1 MKFKTQLLTLIFA
14 ITSSAFIVS
23 CTSDDSPSYTATCG
37 DGIQN
42 GDETGVDCGGSA
54 CEPCA
59 ANSTLEGDVTGDITL
74 DASIEYQLTSAYVV
88 RDGAS
93 LTIPA
98 GTVIKATGGTA
109 AYIAVAQGG
118 KIYVQGTADKP
129 VVMTSGATS
138 PAAGNWGGLVVC
150 GKAPTNVAIGGTTAT
165 SEVADL
171 TYGGSIAND
180 NSGSIRYLRIE
191 YTGATFTNDKEFN
204 GLSLFGVG
212 SGTTLEYVQSYEGGD
227 DGIEFFGGTVNGR
240 YLVSTRSGDDSI
252 DFADGWNGTGE
263 YWYISE
269 GAKAGIEGSNN
280 GDNGDAAPVTN
291 ATLKNITVVGP
302 VGEGALYYKEGGGN
316 FNIDNFYIAGVNLG
330 VKVKDTDAE
339 AGVRIEADNLVMTN
353 VQFAENTSGFT
364 YTDYTGA
371 NQDFIQ
377 EGIATG
383 AGNGAAA
390 PDWAAGW
397 TKGLDNSGVT
407 SENLAGIVTGNVSL
421 NASIEYKLTSSFVVK
436 DGGSLTIPAG
446 TVIKATGGTAS
457 YIAVA
462 QGGKIFVEGT
472 ATNPVVM
479 TSGAA
484 SPAAADW
491 GGLVVCGK
499 APTNVTAPATSEVAD
514 LTYGGSI
521 SDDNSGSIRYLRLE
535 YTGAN
540 FTPNKEF
547 NGLSLFGVGS
557 GTTVEYVQSYEG
569 SDDGIEFFGGT
580 VNGKYLVSTNSQ
592 DDGIDFADGWAGT
605 GENWYITGAAKA
617 GVEGSNNGDNGNA
630 TPVTNAT
637 LKNITVIGPVSEG
650 ALYYKEGGGKF
661 NIDNFYTSGIN
672 LGIKVKSTDAEAA
685 VRIEA
690 GDLVITNIEFANQAT
705 GFNATDY
712 AGANQSFYTTGT
724 ATGAGNGA
732 SAPDWAAG
740 WTKGL

>member
-1 MKFKTQLLTLIFA
+1 MKMKNQTLTFLLAIASAIFV
-14 ITSSAFIVS
+14 VS
-23 CTSDDSPSYTATCG
+23 CTSDDSPTFTSACT

-42 GDETGVDCGGSA
+42 GDETGVDCGGSS
-54 CEPCA
+54 CSPCA
-59 ANSTLEGDVTGDITL
+59 ANTELSGDVTTDVVL
-74 DASIEYQLTSAYVV
+74 DAALEYQLTSAYVV
-88 RDGAS
+88 KSGGS

-129 VVMTSGATS
+129 VVMTSGAAS
-138 PAAGNWGGLVVC
+138 PAPANWGGLVVC
-150 GKAPTNVAIGGTTAT
+150 GNAPTNVGATAT

-171 TYGGSIAND
+171 TYGGMDVND
-180 NSGSIRYLRIE
+180 NSGSIRYLRLE
-191 YTGATFTNDKEFN
+191 YTGANFTPSKEFN

-212 SGTTLEYVQSYEGGD
+212 SGTTVEYVQSYEGSD
-227 DGIEFFGGTVNGR
+227 DGIEFFGGTVNGK
-240 YLVSTRSGDDSI
+240 YLISTNSQDDGI
-252 DFADGWNGTGE
+252 DFADGWAGTGE
-263 YWYISE
+263 NWFVS
-269 GAKAGIEGSNN
+269 GAAKAGIEGSNN
-280 GDNGDAAPVTN
+280 GDNGDATPVTN

-302 VGEGALYYKEGGGN
+302 VTEGALYYKEGGGN
-316 FNIDNFYIAGVNLG
+316 FSVDNFYIAGVDLG
-330 VKVKDTDAE
+330 VKVKSTDAP
-339 AGVRIEADNLVMTN
+339 AAVRLEADKLVMTN
-353 VQFAENTSGFT
+353 IQFAENVTGFVT
-364 YTDYTGA
+364 TDYSGL

-377 EGIATG
+377 QGISTG
-383 AGNGAAA
+383 AGNKAAA
-390 PDWAAGW
+390 PAWAAGW
-397 TKGLDNSGVT
+397 TKGLSNSGTT
-407 SENLAGIVTGNVSL
+407 SENLAGEISSAVSL
-421 NASIEYKLTSSFVVK
+421 SASIEYKLTSAFVVK

-446 TVIKATGGTAS
+446 TVIKATGGTAA

-462 QGGKIFVEGT
+462 QGGKIFVNGT

-484 SPAAADW
+484 TPAPANW

-499 APTNVTAPATSEVAD
+499 APTNVGSVATSEVAD
-514 LTYGGSI
+514 LTYGGTVTN
-521 SDDNSGSIRYLRLE
+521 DNSGVIKYLRLE

-540 FTPNKEF
+540 FTPSKEF

-557 GTTVEYVQSYEG
+557 GTVVEYVQSYEG

-605 GENWYITGAAKA
+605 GEYWYVSGAAKA
-617 GVEGSNNGDNGNA
+617 GIEGSNNGDNGNA
-630 TPVTNAT
+630 APVTNAT
-637 LKNITVIGPVSEG
+637 LKNITVVGPVTEG

-661 NIDNFYTSGIN
+661 NIDNFYTTGIN
-672 LGIKVKSTDAEAA
+672 LGVKVKSTDAEAA
-685 VRIEA
+685 TRIEA
-690 GDLVITNIEFANQAT
+690 GDLVITNIEFANQVA

-712 AGANQSFYTTGT
+712 IGLNQTFYTAGT

-732 SAPDWAAG
+732 AAPAWTTG

>member
-1 MKFKTQLLTLIFA
+1 MKIRKQLLTIMLA
-14 ITSSAFIVS
+14 IASTSFIVS
-23 CTSDDSPSYTATCG
+23 CTSDDNPTSNATCG

-42 GDETGVDCGGSA
+42 GNETGVDCGGSS
-54 CEPCA
+54 CGPCA
-59 ANSTLEGDVTGDITL
+59 ANTELSGDVTSDVTL
-74 DASIEYQLTSAYVV
+74 DASLEYQLTSAYIIK
-88 RDGAS
+88 DGGS

-129 VVMTSGATS
+129 VVMTSGAAS
-138 PAAGNWGGLVVC
+138 PAPANWGGLVVC
-150 GKAPTNVAIGGTTAT
+150 GKAPTNVGATAT

-171 TYGGSIAND
+171 TYGGTVAND
-180 NSGSIRYLRIE
+180 SSGSIRYLRLE
-191 YTGATFTNDKEFN
+191 YTGANFTPEKEFN

-212 SGTTLEYVQSYEGGD
+212 SGTTVEYVQSYEGSD
-227 DGIEFFGGTVNGR
+227 DGIEFFGGTVVGK
-240 YLVSTRSGDDSI
+240 YLVSTNSQDDGI
-252 DFADGWNGTGE
+252 DFADGWAGTGE
-263 YWYISE
+263 NWFIS
-269 GAKAGIEGSNN
+269 GAAKAGVEGSNN
-280 GDNGDAAPVTN
+280 GDNGDATPVTN

-302 VGEGALYYKEGGGN
+302 VTEGALYYKEGGGK
-316 FNIDNFYIAGVNLG
+316 FNIDNFYIAGANLG
-330 VKVKDTDAE
+330 VKVKDTDLP
-339 AGVRIEADNLVMTN
+339 AGVRIEAGDLVMTN
-353 VQFAENTSGFT
+353 VQFASNATGFK
-364 YTDYTGA
+364 YTDYLGVT
-371 NQDFIQ
+371 QDFIQ

-390 PDWAAGW
+390 PAWTAGW
-397 TKGLDNSGVT
+397 TRGLSNSGVT
-407 SENLAGIVTGNVSL
+407 SENLAGEITTSVSL

-446 TVIKATGGTAS
+446 TVIKATGGTAA

-462 QGGKIFVEGT
+462 QGGKIFVNGT

-484 SPAAADW
+484 SPAPANW

-499 APTNVTAPATSEVAD
+499 APTNVGAVATSEVAD
-514 LTYGGSI
+514 LTYGGTI
-521 SDDNSGSIRYLRLE
+521 ADDNSGSIKYLRLE

-540 FTPNKEF
+540 FTPEKEF

-557 GTTVEYVQSYEG
+557 GTIVEYVQSYEG

-580 VNGKYLVSTNSQ
+580 VSGKYLVSTNSQ

-605 GENWYITGAAKA
+605 GEYWYITGAAKA

-637 LKNITVIGPVSEG
+637 LKNITVVGPVTEG

-661 NIDNFYTSGIN
+661 NIDNFYTTGIN
-672 LGIKVKSTDAEAA
+672 LGIKVKNTDAPAA
-685 VRIEA
+685 ARIEA
-690 GDLVITNIEFANQAT
+690 NDLVITNIEFASPTT

-712 AGANQSFYTTGT
+712 TGTNQSFYTTGT

-732 SAPDWAAG
+732 GAPAWAAG

>member
-1 MKFKTQLLTLIFA
+1 MKMKNQTLTFLLAIASAIFV
-14 ITSSAFIVS
+14 VS
-23 CTSDDSPSYTATCG
+23 CTSDDSPTFTSACT

-42 GDETGVDCGGSA
+42 GDETGVDCGGSS
-54 CEPCA
+54 CSPCA
-59 ANSTLEGDVTGDITL
+59 ANTELSGDVTTDVVL
-74 DASIEYQLTSAYVV
+74 DAALEYQLTSAYVV
-88 RDGAS
+88 KSGGS

-129 VVMTSGATS
+129 VVMTSGAAS
-138 PAAGNWGGLVVC
+138 PAPANWGGLVVC
-150 GKAPTNVAIGGTTAT
+150 GNAPTNVGATAT

-171 TYGGSIAND
+171 TYGGMDVND
-180 NSGSIRYLRIE
+180 NSGSIRYLRLE
-191 YTGATFTNDKEFN
+191 YTGANFTPSKEFN

-212 SGTTLEYVQSYEGGD
+212 SGTTIEYVQSYEGSD
-227 DGIEFFGGTVNGR
+227 DGIEFFGGTVNGK
-240 YLVSTRSGDDSI
+240 YLISTNSQDDGI
-252 DFADGWNGTGE
+252 DFADGWAGTGE
-263 YWYISE
+263 NWFVS
-269 GAKAGIEGSNN
+269 GAAKAGIEGSNN
-280 GDNGDAAPVTN
+280 GDNGDATPVTN

-302 VGEGALYYKEGGGN
+302 VTEGALYYKEGGGN
-316 FNIDNFYIAGVNLG
+316 FSVDNFYIAGVDLG
-330 VKVKDTDAE
+330 VKVKSTDAP
-339 AGVRIEADNLVMTN
+339 AAVRLEADKLVMTN
-353 VQFAENTSGFT
+353 IQFAENVTGFVT
-364 YTDYTGA
+364 TDYSGL

-377 EGIATG
+377 QGISTG
-383 AGNGAAA
+383 AGNKAAA
-390 PDWAAGW
+390 PAWAAGW
-397 TKGLDNSGVT
+397 TKGLSNSGTT
-407 SENLAGIVTGNVSL
+407 SENLAGEISSAVSL
-421 NASIEYKLTSSFVVK
+421 SASIEYKLTSAFVVK

-446 TVIKATGGTAS
+446 TVIKATGGTAA

-462 QGGKIFVEGT
+462 QGGKIFVNGT

-484 SPAAADW
+484 TPAPANW

-499 APTNVTAPATSEVAD
+499 APTNVGSVATSEVAD
-514 LTYGGSI
+514 LTYGGTVTN
-521 SDDNSGSIRYLRLE
+521 DNSGVIKYLRLE

-540 FTPNKEF
+540 FTPSKEF

-557 GTTVEYVQSYEG
+557 GTVVEYVQSYEG

-605 GENWYITGAAKA
+605 GEYWYVSGAAKA
-617 GVEGSNNGDNGNA
+617 GIEGSNNGDNGNA
-630 TPVTNAT
+630 APVTNAT
-637 LKNITVIGPVSEG
+637 LKNITVVGPVTEG

-661 NIDNFYTSGIN
+661 NIDNFYTTGIN
-672 LGIKVKSTDAEAA
+672 LGVKVKSTDAEAA
-685 VRIEA
+685 TRIEA
-690 GDLVITNIEFANQAT
+690 GDLVITNIEFANQVT

-712 AGANQSFYTTGT
+712 IGLNQTFYTAGT

-732 SAPDWAAG
+732 AAPAWTTG